1 MNSNY
6 DGETYINFKKD
17 GFIKGVEIE
26 VGSLYEDSKGNIV
39 YSPSQRI
46 LDKLKIHFINSQLA
60 IINRCKNAD
69 NVKVDYTGRLKFL
82 EVRLCFNRTKHP
94 TK

>member
-46 LDKLKIHFINSQLA
+46 LDKFKIHFINSQLA
-60 IINRCKNAD
+60 IITACKNAD
-69 NVKVDYTGRLKFL
+69 NLKVD
-82 EVRLCFNRTKHP
+82 E
-94 TK
+94 

>member
-26 VGSLYEDSKGNIV
+26 VGSFYEDSKGNIV
-39 YSPSQRI
+39 YRPSQRI
-46 LDKLKIHFINSQLA
+46 LDKFKMYFINSPLA
-60 IINRCKNAD
+60 IINTCKNAD
-69 NVKVDYTGRLKFL
+69 NLKVDK
-82 EVRLCFNRTKHP
+82 
-94 TK
+94 

>member
-1 MNSNY
+1 MNSNC
-6 DGETYINFKKD
+6 DDETYINFKED
-17 GFIKGVEIE
+17 GFIEGIE

-46 LDKLKIHFINSQLA
+46 LDKFKIHFINSQLA
-60 IINRCKNAD
+60 IINTCKNAD
-69 NVKVDYTGRLKFL
+69 NVKVDDTGRPKFY